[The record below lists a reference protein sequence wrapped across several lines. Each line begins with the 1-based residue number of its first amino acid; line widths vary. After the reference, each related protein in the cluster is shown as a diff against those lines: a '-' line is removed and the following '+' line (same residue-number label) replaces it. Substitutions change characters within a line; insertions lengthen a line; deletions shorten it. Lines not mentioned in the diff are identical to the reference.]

1 MNMFK
6 ALESRV
12 ADVFGASQQAVPAP
26 FSFKKLARRAA
37 RELEQ
42 ETYEIE
48 GVDTAP
54 ALYTILVSADDD
66 VTMRPFYP
74 QLTQE
79 IAAFV
84 ESEAARKGYV
94 FVGKPVA
101 RFMVDQ
107 SLRRGRF
114 AVFANNVDALTL
126 EKLRQ
131 EEEAF
136 LSGFGAF
143 GGAASAP
150 KIVTPIGERN
160 QAEEEE
166 VTVSADDSA
175 VGLSVMPDD
184 FVDESGHVSAPSPVV
199 SEARDLKSALP
210 EVVDVDVNP
219 IVTPVREVKGAHIPE
234 VPEVTGAP
242 AQIAVPAAKPH
253 PIHNIQDSTAG
264 AAPIP
269 IVEAE
274 PVTCL
279 LIDRQSGR
287 TYVGTAP
294 KSIIG
299 RERTAK
305 GIVLHDPNVSRRHAE
320 LSFDGSIWRIHDL
333 NSTNGTLVN
342 DIDVDTSVLRDGDII
357 TLGLLNLE
365 FRES

>member
-114 AVFANNVDALTL
+114 AVFANNVDAITL

-166 VTVSADDSA
+166 VAVSADDSA

-184 FVDESGHVSAPSPVV
+184 FVDESGHVSVPSPVV
-199 SEARDLKSALP
+199 S
-210 EVVDVDVNP
+210 
-219 IVTPVREVKGAHIPE
+219 
-234 VPEVTGAP
+234 
-242 AQIAVPAAKPH
+242 
-253 PIHNIQDSTAG
+253 
-264 AAPIP
+264 
-269 IVEAE
+269 
-274 PVTCL
+274 
-279 LIDRQSGR
+279 
-287 TYVGTAP
+287 
-294 KSIIG
+294 
-299 RERTAK
+299 
-305 GIVLHDPNVSRRHAE
+305 
-320 LSFDGSIWRIHDL
+320 
-333 NSTNGTLVN
+333 
-342 DIDVDTSVLRDGDII
+342 
-357 TLGLLNLE
+357 
-365 FRES
+365 